1 MSSLTSLC
9 IEKIAE
15 QIEQSPP
22 MIQEMIINDTSEHI
36 KKKALK
42 ETVKQM
48 SILPSLVASIS
59 KAIILSRSRFE
70 SSPNFYEIYITVPR
84 DVVKL
89 AIDISEMN
97 IYELDKTFNI
107 LSSVSASSRYR
118 HYQSDTDNSEDDE
131 ENEMYNFQIET
142 DTDTEETY

>member
-1 MSSLTSLC
+1 MSSLTTLC

-42 ETVKQM
+42 ESVKQM

-70 SSPNFYEIYITVPR
+70 SSPNFYEIYITIPQEI
-84 DVVKL
+84 VKL

-97 IYELDKTFNI
+97 IYELDKSFNI

-118 HYQSDTDNSEDDE
+118 HYQTESDTDNSDDDE
-131 ENEMYNFQIET
+131 ENEMYNFHIEN
-142 DTDTEETY
+142 DTDTE

>member
-1 MSSLTSLC
+1 MSSLTTLC

-42 ETVKQM
+42 ESIKQM

-70 SSPNFYEIYITVPR
+70 SSPNFYEIYITIPQEI
-84 DVVKL
+84 VKL

-97 IYELDKTFNI
+97 IYELDKSFNI

-118 HYQSDTDNSEDDE
+118 HYQTESDTDNSDDDE
-131 ENEMYNFQIET
+131 ENEMYNFHIEN
-142 DTDTEETY
+142 DTDTE